1 MKPND
6 VSNLSIIYFIQFL
19 NYILSPD
26 KIKRDES
33 LEKILAMFEDDDIF
47 IEYCYFYRKIIHKI
61 LYEKEE
67 YIIIK
72 QKKYKLSFY
81 IYLVKLIESDNNNI
95 NYSYQYEFIKDLNN
109 DNDNEQSIIRKIIY
123 SKIIIT
129 LIMNYINNDNN
140 TDTEVENEL
149 IKIKNDCV
157 ENIKNNINKKE
168 IDLNILNENI
178 EDISINIIY
187 FNYIKYLIKKIKE
200 EKYDEA
206 NEIINELD
214 LENVFIIDSIIVELS
229 DYLKEPQI
237 LNDYKIEKIEDLFNT
252 KNINFYY
259 ILLKYIFKKTYFIAD
274 IPFLMDLRK
283 TIIRAVKQGAD
294 NLFTNLD
301 GNELQEK
308 KEYILKRILDCDF
321 YYNKYKDIRNEKL
334 SIYNKSFNSQPK
346 KDDIKN
352 NEEIKNKNN
361 KNISLRKNIE
371 PTENKKQETSQIHY
385 SGDNNKDSLNNN
397 IKTDN
402 QMNSVKLTQ
411 DETTQN
417 KNTQKPNYDEM
428 CIKIKNIFDKSSYT
442 INYNKKKKDSIS
454 LENIVIG
461 KNNEKL
467 GHHNYKDIKTYL
479 EINDNIEVQKIK
491 NKNNMSKSLAKL
503 EEFINEVANEIKLDH
518 ESEFTIVLHFENLE
532 DNYEEKFDFDNIPN
546 IYCRYEVSFAKIN
559 LKLSFKENNILK
571 YKTKS
576 DSLGFDTMVFEIN
589 DNINRILNFK
599 NNFKDWDELE
609 KRIKDKKIQ
618 NITLEN
624 KEKLLE
630 SFKDENNKELL
641 LNIFDQDRIDYFI
654 AENTK
659 FFQKQKCKE
668 ILKYYND
675 YFPES
680 KKNDI
685 KLIEQI
691 LEQNEEIDEKYLIDY
706 ECIKKMNLRRPM
718 IEYLIKKCNM
728 LNHQKEIEKIVNKWN
743 NIEKIINNKA
753 IRDSTDIVEDI
764 FEFFIKKE
772 NKECLLKV
780 FSKEIYDYSMEEIKS
795 IKSQTN
801 SNNLNN
807 ENNYFENNIND
818 TQNSNATIRSRTA
831 QYDTQISNAS
841 TRSRTTQYNT
851 NIIKSEINQ
860 NQIFYIN
867 RNDTSNS
874 VISDESTKG
883 KTSEIK
889 NKRKNVFGIN
899 QNEIIHEK
907 SETTEVEKLMEEIM
921 RHSYYII
928 NYNVKKKDSFSVSFE
943 DLVVGKTKMK
953 IGSKYYKIMEYIEN
967 NQDEDIS
974 KIFNQLIEFLNEV
987 VDEIKHKFIFN
998 YNLIIKLELENGN
1011 NDDISNIN
1019 CKYIFCPPNF
1029 EEQSFL
1035 ESNILKYKTKSKLLG
1050 FDSMFEEIKR
1060 FNNNIINNELIK
1072 DGNECVSVT
1081 GSTQKKSTI
1090 IEHKKIIGI
1099 HQDKKSVVSAE
1110 FIIELSNHFYMSG
1123 GTDNKLKL
1131 YDKDF
1136 KEKREVLIDIKEWTY
1151 NICEK
1156 IYNEGDKN
1164 KKDNLIEIITCSNKE
1179 MIVISLNFKNEH
1191 LEAQSQKY
1199 ELPSMTCVNCV
1210 QINNNN
1216 YVIIGLYNAYYFTD
1230 LFDSE
1235 KSTHMAII
1243 NKVTYRD
1250 AIKINDDIIAM
1261 TSNKVGI
1268 EGEDNLILY
1277 SISSKSK
1284 KKYSERGGKTFSF
1297 TYKTNC
1303 LAVMGRV
1310 EKKQILLCGC
1320 KKYFPE
1326 QENGILLFNPILE
1339 FKGEREGGFCETKN
1353 FEVYCFCP
1361 IFEEDKNNKYEKETD
1376 YFLVGGFD
1384 NDKEEGSIK
1393 IFKLLYDKTDIEFIQ
1408 DIEFLKNTDFDGF
1421 KGPISSLIQSKL
1433 LGNILA
1439 TCYDGKVH
1447 LLSKVDLD
1455 LLITN

>member
-1 MKPND
+1 MKQND
-6 VSNLSIIYFIQFL
+6 VEYLPITYFIQYL
-19 NYILSPD
+19 NYYLSPE
-26 KIKRDES
+26 KIKKDES
-33 LEKILAMFEDDDIF
+33 LEKKIKKFEDDDNF
-47 IEYCYFYRKIIHKI
+47 IKHCYLYRKIIHAI

-67 YIIIK
+67 YIIIE

-81 IYLVKLIESDNNNI
+81 IYLVKLIESDINI
-95 NYSYQYEFIKDLNN
+95 NYSYQYNVIKDLIN
-109 DNDNEQSIIRKIIY
+109 DIDNEQSIIRKIIY

-129 LIMNYINNDNN
+129 LIINYINNDNN
-140 TDTEVENEL
+140 TDTEIENEL
-149 IKIKNDCV
+149 IKIKNDFV
-157 ENIKNNINKKE
+157 ENIENCINKKE
-168 IDLNILNENI
+168 IDLNLLNENI

-187 FNYIKYLIKKIKE
+187 FKYIKYLIKKIKE
-200 EKYDEA
+200 EKYDDA
-206 NEIINELD
+206 NKIIKELD

-237 LNDYKIEKIEDLFNT
+237 LNDYKIEKIEDLFKT

-259 ILLKYIFKKTYFIAD
+259 ILLKYIFKEMYFIAD

-283 TIIRAVKQGAD
+283 IIIRAIKQGAD
-294 NLFTNLD
+294 NLFTKLD
-301 GNELQEK
+301 DNELQEK
-308 KEYILKRILDCDF
+308 KEYILKSILDCD
-321 YYNKYKDIRNEKL
+321 YYNDKYKDIIKRKNEKL
-334 SIYNKSFNSQPK
+334 SEYYKSFNPQQN

-352 NEEIKNKNN
+352 NEEIIKNN
-361 KNISLRKNIE
+361 NLNISSLKNIE
-371 PTENKKQETSQIHY
+371 LTENKKQETSQIHY
-385 SGDNNKDSLNNN
+385 SKDINKDNLNNN
-397 IKTDN
+397 ITHKT
-402 QMNSVKLTQ
+402 MNSDKS
-411 DETTQN
+411 TQN
-417 KNTQKPNYDEM
+417 KTSEIKNTVKLNNDE
-428 CIKIKNIFDKSSYT
+428 KICKTIENIFDKSSYT
-442 INYNKKKKDSIS
+442 IVYNKKKKDSIS
-454 LENIVIG
+454 LENIIIG

-467 GHHNYKDIKTYL
+467 GLLNYKEIKTYL
-479 EINDNIEVQKIK
+479 ESNEKNEDLKI
-491 NKNNMSKSLAKL
+491 KNNMSKSLAKL
-503 EEFINEVANEIKLDH
+503 EEFINEVANEIKLDY
-518 ESEFTIVLHFENLE
+518 ESEFTIVLSFGSFEENF
-532 DNYEEKFDFDNIPN
+532 NFSNIPN

-559 LKLSFKENNILK
+559 LKLSYKENNILK

-576 DSLGFDTMVFEIN
+576 DSSGFDTMVFEIN
-589 DNINRILNFK
+589 DNINNILNFK
-599 NNFKDWDELE
+599 KKFKDWDELE

-618 NITLEN
+618 NITLDN

-630 SFKDENNKELL
+630 SFKDENNKEIL

-654 AENTK
+654 TETTK
-659 FFQKQKCKE
+659 SFQKQKCKE

-691 LEQNEEIDEKYLIDY
+691 IEQNVEIDEKYLNDY
-706 ECIKKMNLRRPM
+706 ESIKKMNLRRPM

-728 LNHQKEIEKIVNKWN
+728 LNNQKEIEKIVNKWN

-753 IRDSTDIVEDI
+753 IRDSTDIVEDV

-795 IKSQTN
+795 IYSQTN
-801 SNNLNN
+801 RNNLNN
-807 ENNYFENNIND
+807 ENNYFEHNIN
-818 TQNSNATIRSRTA
+818 
-831 QYDTQISNAS
+831 DTQISNAS
-841 TRSRTTQYNT
+841 TRSRTTQYDTRSTQYDT
-851 NIIKSEINQ
+851 NATKSEINQ
-860 NQIFYIN
+860 NQMIHISY
-867 RNDTSNS
+867 ND
-874 VISDESTKG
+874 ISKAVSPDESTKG

-889 NKRKNVFGIN
+889 NNRKKAFC
-899 QNEIIHEK
+899 ETIHEK
-907 SETTEVEKLMEEIM
+907 SETTEEEKLIKEIL
-921 RHSYYII
+921 RDSCYTI
-928 NYNVKKKDSFSVSFE
+928 NYIEKKKDSFSISIE

-953 IGSKYYKIMEYIEN
+953 IGSKYYKIKEFIED
-967 NQDEDIS
+967 NQNEDIS
-974 KIFNQLIEFLNEV
+974 KKFNQLIEFLNEV
-987 VDEIKHKFIFN
+987 ANKIKQKFIYN
-998 YNLIIKLELENGN
+998 YNLRIKLELENGN
-1011 NDDISNIN
+1011 NNDFSNIN
-1019 CKYIFCPPNF
+1019 CKYIFYPPNNK
-1029 EEQSFL
+1029 EQSFL
-1035 ESNILKYKTKSKLLG
+1035 ESNILKYKTKSKSLG
-1050 FDSMFEEIKR
+1050 FDSMFEEIKET
-1060 FNNNIINNELIK
+1060 NNELIK
-1072 DGNECVSVT
+1072 DENPCDDIT
-1081 GSTQKKSTI
+1081 DSTVKKSTI
-1090 IEHKKIIGI
+1090 IEYAKIIGI
-1099 HQDKKSVVSAE
+1099 HQDKKTVVTAE
-1110 FIIELSNHFYMSG
+1110 FIIELSNHYYMSG

-1131 YDKDF
+1131 YDKEF
-1136 KEKREVLIDIKEWTY
+1136 NEKKDVLIDIKEWTY

-1156 IYNEGDKN
+1156 KYNEGDKN
-1164 KKDNLIEIITCSNKE
+1164 KKGNLIEIITCSNKE
-1179 MIVISLNFKNEH
+1179 IIVISLNFKNGH

-1210 QINNNN
+1210 QINYNN

-1277 SISSKSK
+1277 NISSKSK
-1284 KKYSERGGKTFSF
+1284 KKYSERGGKTYSF

-1303 LAVMGRV
+1303 LAIMGRD
-1310 EKKQILLCGC
+1310 EKEKILLCGC

-1339 FKGEREGGFCETKN
+1339 FENKRKDNFYNTEN

-1361 IFEEDKNNKYEKETD
+1361 IFDEDKNNNKYEEKTD

-1384 NDKEEGSIK
+1384 NDKEEGVIK

-1408 DIEFLKNTDFDGF
+1408 DIEFLKNKEFDGF

-1433 LGNILA
+1433 RGNILA

-1447 LLSKVDLD
+1447 LLSKVDLG
-1455 LLITN
+1455 LLIKN